1 MLLVLLPA
9 VLGLDRY
16 VMTDDSMDGSLGR
29 GSVALARDVPPSDLR
44 VGDVVTFLPPGAT
57 QDDQRVTHRIVA
69 IESGVAT
76 TQGDD
81 ASRPDP
87 WSLPLTDA
95 TYARVWV
102 SVPWIGYP
110 FVIDGGWVLLAA
122 GRRCRAHPGRR
133 GRALVAPEGGRDR
146 LGRSCRWAERPDHRS
161 ERCAPAHHTAAYHR
175 DMPQRVLV
183 VEDEEDIAFPL
194 VRTLER
200 EGYDV
205 HWVDSGQKALDDVA
219 AHHADV
225 VILDLGLPDMDGLEV
240 CRKARD
246 NGYDGAIMIVTA
258 RAGELD
264 RVVGLDYGAD
274 DYMAKPFGLAEL
286 QARVRALL
294 RRTTAAAAAAADGV
308 DGGLRIDVAARRV
321 FSGDDEVPLTGK
333 EFEVLNVLVANK
345 DKVVSRTRLM
355 ADVWDENWYGSTKTL
370 DVTIGRLRQK
380 LESVGVQEKV
390 VAVRGVGFRLEGT
403 PSD

>member
-1 MLLVLLPA
+1 M
-9 VLGLDRY
+9 
-16 VMTDDSMDGSLGR
+16 
-29 GSVALARDVPPSDLR
+29 
-44 VGDVVTFLPPGAT
+44 
-57 QDDQRVTHRIVA
+57 
-69 IESGVAT
+69 
-76 TQGDD
+76 
-81 ASRPDP
+81 
-87 WSLPLTDA
+87 
-95 TYARVWV
+95 
-102 SVPWIGYP
+102 
-110 FVIDGGWVLLAA
+110 
-122 GRRCRAHPGRR
+122 
-133 GRALVAPEGGRDR
+133 
-146 LGRSCRWAERPDHRS
+146 
-161 ERCAPAHHTAAYHR
+161 
-175 DMPQRVLV
+175 
-183 VEDEEDIAFPL
+183 EDEEDIAFPL

-205 HWVDSGQKALDDVA
+205 AWVDSGQRALDDVA
-219 AHHADV
+219 ARHADV

-294 RRTTAAAAAAADGV
+294 RRTNSSSASVEGGNE
-308 DGGLRIDVAARRV
+308 GGLRIDVAARRV

-390 VAVRGVGFRLEGT
+390 VAVRGVGFRLEGSS
-403 PSD
+403 SD

>member
-1 MLLVLLPA
+1 
-9 VLGLDRY
+9 
-16 VMTDDSMDGSLGR
+16 
-29 GSVALARDVPPSDLR
+29 
-44 VGDVVTFLPPGAT
+44 
-57 QDDQRVTHRIVA
+57 
-69 IESGVAT
+69 
-76 TQGDD
+76 
-81 ASRPDP
+81 
-87 WSLPLTDA
+87 
-95 TYARVWV
+95 
-102 SVPWIGYP
+102 
-110 FVIDGGWVLLAA
+110 
-122 GRRCRAHPGRR
+122 
-133 GRALVAPEGGRDR
+133 
-146 LGRSCRWAERPDHRS
+146 
-161 ERCAPAHHTAAYHR
+161 
-175 DMPQRVLV
+175 MPQRVLV

-205 HWVDSGQKALDDVA
+205 AWVDSGQKALDDVA
-219 AHHADV
+219 ARHADV

-294 RRTTAAAAAAADGV
+294 RRTNSNASSGDTGAE
-308 DGGLRIDVAARRV
+308 GGLRIDVAARRV

-390 VAVRGVGFRLEGT
+390 VAVRGVGFRLEG
-403 PSD
+403 SSND